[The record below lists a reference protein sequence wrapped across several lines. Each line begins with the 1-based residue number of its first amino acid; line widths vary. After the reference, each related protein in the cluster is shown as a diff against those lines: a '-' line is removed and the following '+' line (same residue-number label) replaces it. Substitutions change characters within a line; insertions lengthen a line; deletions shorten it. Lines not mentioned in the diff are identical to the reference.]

1 MYPIIAC
8 DAVWSLMSSSL
19 TAFRERG
26 RVTATGRCGGW
37 PTGAGRG
44 REAGWRLVVP
54 TVRADVPETIA
65 VMTTELV
72 TSRRYKNYWSF
83 DG

>member
-44 REAGWRLVVP
+44 REAGSMEVSCTDSACGCTGNYSRHDHR
-54 TVRADVPETIA
+54 TSDVSS
-65 VMTTELV
+65 L
-72 TSRRYKNYWSF
+72 SSL
-83 DG
+83 